1 MDSRLRQAD
10 CRINGW
16 VLDGF
21 PSNEI
26 EINLLKS
33 MGKTPTTVILLEQS
47 VEECVRRLGNK
58 RVDPLTGDLY
68 NTEINPPKD
77 EKVASRL

>member
-1 MDSRLRQAD
+1 
-10 CRINGW
+10 
-16 VLDGF
+16 
-21 PSNEI
+21 
-26 EINLLKS
+26 

-68 NTEINPPKD
+68 NTEINPPKE